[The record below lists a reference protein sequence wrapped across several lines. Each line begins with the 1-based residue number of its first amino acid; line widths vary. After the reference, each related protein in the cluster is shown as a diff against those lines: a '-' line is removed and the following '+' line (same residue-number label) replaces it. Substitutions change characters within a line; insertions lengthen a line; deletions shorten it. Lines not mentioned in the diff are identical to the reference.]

1 MGIARISQ
9 IPREIR
15 GNRDRCCGNTAGGME
30 MGATG
35 IPRGRNLFLREPREY
50 ALEILQTI
58 KILVQALE
66 HWVNCA
72 AKFLTWLLNV

>member
-1 MGIARISQ
+1 MV
-9 IPREIR
+9 
-15 GNRDRCCGNTAGGME
+15 
-30 MGATG
+30 ATG

-66 HWVNCA
+66 HWLNCA